1 MASERRYLFHGR
13 IGPYVDLILTVAVC
27 GDQFVDI
34 LCKHQIAD
42 LASSLDRFDIF

>member
-1 MASERRYLFHGR
+1 MACQRRNLLHGR
-13 IGPYVDLILTVAVC
+13 VGPDVDLILAVAVR

-34 LCKHQIAD
+34 LGKHQIAD